1 MPGSTVSQSFA
12 QIHSEGDGKRQ
23 NRTGE
28 GGLGMLAGGEGL

>member
-23 NRTGE
+23 NRADE
-28 GGLGMLAGGEGL
+28 GGLGMLAGGGGL